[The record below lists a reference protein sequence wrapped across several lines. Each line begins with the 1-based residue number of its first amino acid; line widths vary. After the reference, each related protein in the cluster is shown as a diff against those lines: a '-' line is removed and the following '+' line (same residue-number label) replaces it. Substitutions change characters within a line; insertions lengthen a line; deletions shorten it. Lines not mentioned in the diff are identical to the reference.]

1 MWVVRY
7 IAPNDLRHRTLKATT
22 KTAGVQ
28 QFASCRAAQRAPKV
42 GKNQLR
48 DSHTR
53 GLARTVELP
62 PAHHLRCEKHAL
74 STAFRAIV
82 LREERAPMATAQKS
96 QENRFL
102 AFANLFKGYMGVMPI
117 ITAALAPLL
126 TAMNVLPTYASQ
138 RKPLATVAGV
148 LGFLLVAWLFYVRR
162 TIALGSIKRRI
173 RVFFNLCPIV
183 LILGAIICY
192 VAYSNTLDTS
202 VKEAAQPPVTRSQA
216 LGEWSKEHDVPN
228 SVQLQLLY
236 LGMFLFCEASFVMM
250 ALREYAN
257 DVRGISE
264 YEWMFGAQDG
274 SPVTAPAPP
283 SGAVLPVVSE
293 MQPVEKV

>member
-1 MWVVRY
+1 
-7 IAPNDLRHRTLKATT
+7 
-22 KTAGVQ
+22 
-28 QFASCRAAQRAPKV
+28 
-42 GKNQLR
+42 
-48 DSHTR
+48 
-53 GLARTVELP
+53 VELP

-117 ITAALAPLL
+117 VTAALAPLL
-126 TAMNVLPTYASQ
+126 TAMNVVPTYASQ